1 MRHENW
7 IWLDMDGTI
16 ANLYSVDNWL
26 ADLRAHMV
34 RPYAEA
40 TPIYNVYELLTVLAE
55 LKTKGYN
62 IGVISWSSKENNP
75 AFDREV
81 EKAKR
86 EWLMKYDLDLILDK
100 IIVTAYGIKKANT
113 CRKYGAGI
121 LVDDE
126 KQNRDTWDLGNTI
139 DANENIIKKLWDL
152 ARNS

>member
-1 MRHENW
+1 MKHENW

-26 ADLRAHMV
+26 ADLRAYMV
-34 RPYAEA
+34 RPYMKAA
-40 TPIYNVYELLTVLAE
+40 PIYNTYELLTILAE
-55 LKTKGYN
+55 LKSKGYN
-62 IGVISWSSKENNP
+62 IGVISWGSKESNP
-75 AFDREV
+75 AFDRAI

-113 CRKYGAGI
+113 CRKYGVGV

-126 KQNRDTWDLGNTI
+126 KQNRDAWDLGNTI
-139 DANENIIKKLWDL
+139 DANENIIEKLWEL

>member
-26 ADLRAHMV
+26 ADLRAHMI
-34 RPYAEA
+34 RPYVEA
-40 TPIYNVYELLTVLAE
+40 TPIYNVYELLIVLAE